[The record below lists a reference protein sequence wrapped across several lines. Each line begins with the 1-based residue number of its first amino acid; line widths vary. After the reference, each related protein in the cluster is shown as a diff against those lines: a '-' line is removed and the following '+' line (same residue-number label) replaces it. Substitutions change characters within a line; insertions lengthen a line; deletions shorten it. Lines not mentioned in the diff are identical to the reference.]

1 MKKKYYEPELTVSM
15 QLHDCIM
22 VSGNLE
28 EGESLW
34 NNETPLIPFN

>member
-1 MKKKYYEPELTVSM
+1 MKKYIKPEIELSKVIDV
-15 QLHDCIM
+15 LL